1 MCMGVYTFLIKKKRL
16 IDWLI
21 DWDKYLL
28 ALSPCWDSVSHD
40 SLSHLSS
47 VAPCHSNKGCW
58 HCGRWARW
66 GPAAGSLWGRRR
78 TPLPQSGD
86 CSPSR
91 RHRVAAEGRYSSA
104 RRLQR
109 HRNRSSWP
117 VRHGRDTD
125 YTLKGKDSGRRWER
139 KERSSFCD
147 WMKTFSEV
155 LNVFLKKKS
164 VRTACFYFV
173 WIINRIKQYFKKAI
187 IFGAEQWELLCG
199 DTLEVESHLTDT
211 KKELECENNP
221 VHDWLT
227 LRCWL
232 ELNAFELFE
241 RLTRML

>member
-1 MCMGVYTFLIKKKRL
+1 MCMGVYTFLIIKKKRL

-28 ALSPCWDSVSHD
+28 ALSPCWDSVYHD

-91 RHRVAAEGRYSSA
+91 RRRVAAEGRCSSA

-109 HRNRSSWP
+109 HRNTSSWP
-117 VRHGRDTD
+117 VRHGRDTI
-125 YTLKGKDSGRRWER
+125 TLWKR
-139 KERSSFCD
+139 KILEGGEKEKR
-147 WMKTFSEV
+147 EV
-155 LNVFLKKKS
+155 LFVIEWKHWVKS
-164 VRTACFYFV
+164 WMSF
-173 WIINRIKQYFKKAI
+173 
-187 IFGAEQWELLCG
+187 
-199 DTLEVESHLTDT
+199 
-211 KKELECENNP
+211 
-221 VHDWLT
+221 
-227 LRCWL
+227 
-232 ELNAFELFE
+232 
-241 RLTRML
+241 